1 MITVVVDVDADDGER
16 ADLLNV
22 DFKINLEAVDRP
34 R

>member
-1 MITVVVDVDADDGER
+1 MTTVDVDVDADDGDR
-16 ADLLNV
+16 TVVLNV